1 MKLRL
6 KDGVKDFIGIV
17 MFLIIIIGGMF
28 LLANEVEQEKSVAT
42 EITTPNTNVS

>member
-17 MFLIIIIGGMF
+17 LFLLVIIGGLF
-28 LLANEVEQEKSVAT
+28 LLSNEAEQEKSVAT